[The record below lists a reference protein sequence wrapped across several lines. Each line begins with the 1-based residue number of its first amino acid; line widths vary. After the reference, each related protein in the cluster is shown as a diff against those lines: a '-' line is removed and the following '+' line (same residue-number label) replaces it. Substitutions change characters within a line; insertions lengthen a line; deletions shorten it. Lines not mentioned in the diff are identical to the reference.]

1 MSINIRN
8 INKSFGDNAVLD
20 NISLEIKN
28 NGIYA
33 IVGRSGSGKSTL
45 INLISGLDTPT
56 SGEIILEGESDVASK
71 EQLQQE
77 VSVIYQE
84 YYLMNGISV
93 YDNIEIAMQLS
104 GNGSVEKTSILE
116 VLEHLNLADLADRK
130 VEKLS
135 GGEKQRVAIARAY
148 LANRN
153 IIVADEPTGNLDD
166 ENATIVFELL
176 KKVAKDKI
184 VIVVSHDRLFVERYA
199 DEIYEIQK
207 GKFIVK
213 RERIAETTT
222 ISTNIVDDDR
232 ESASKLTA
240 KSRLRLLK
248 HVAQKKKI
256 LTPCICF
263 FSMIIMTLM
272 CVLSSISMV
281 TFGSIVLNNIDD
293 NTTSLGIVCND
304 RYQGYQQTNVYADL
318 LDDIDIA
325 YSKGLIFRDI
335 DERVELDY
343 SDKSQSLYYYLNGE
357 SNFKNMVELSSD
369 VGVKLSV
376 GVLPRSAT
384 EVIIPQYFAQQLI
397 FTETEFDGIVIKNE
411 QDIVGRSL
419 LLGDTAYTIT
429 GVYLSDTYY
438 ASRLGEFTIADME
451 KENESEEISEII
463 RCASSAPSLTT
474 LFFGEG
480 FIDGFIR
487 VNDGDLSEILVL
499 PDVDIEEIDWQNIFT
514 VLAVDFKDLT
524 TAEISQINDSFELI
538 LVSDTSA
545 ITYDI
550 IDLMD
555 TVRLIILAVIILMI
569 IFDMSL
575 GVLMINLQYRDM
587 RKDIGIMM
595 SFGAKLSTIS
605 GLFLI
610 VYTIIFV
617 VQMIIALAL
626 SAIIMPMINGILG
639 ISGLAIF
646 TWSAMS
652 IVAVSAVSLLSVGA
666 SLLVIILVLKRK
678 NLIES
683 LRDE

>member
-1 MSINIRN
+1 ML
-8 INKSFGDNAVLD
+8 F
-20 NISLEIKN
+20 
-28 NGIYA
+28 
-33 IVGRSGSGKSTL
+33 
-45 INLISGLDTPT
+45 
-56 SGEIILEGESDVASK
+56 
-71 EQLQQE
+71 
-77 VSVIYQE
+77 VIY
-84 YYLMNGISV
+84 
-93 YDNIEIAMQLS
+93 D
-104 GNGSVEKTSILE
+104 
-116 VLEHLNLADLADRK
+116 
-130 VEKLS
+130 
-135 GGEKQRVAIARAY
+135 
-148 LANRN
+148 
-153 IIVADEPTGNLDD
+153 
-166 ENATIVFELL
+166 
-176 KKVAKDKI
+176 
-184 VIVVSHDRLFVERYA
+184 
-199 DEIYEIQK
+199 
-207 GKFIVK
+207 
-213 RERIAETTT
+213 
-222 ISTNIVDDDR
+222 
-232 ESASKLTA
+232 
-240 KSRLRLLK
+240 
-248 HVAQKKKI
+248 
-256 LTPCICF
+256 
-263 FSMIIMTLM
+263 
-272 CVLSSISMV
+272 
-281 TFGSIVLNNIDD
+281 
-293 NTTSLGIVCND
+293 
-304 RYQGYQQTNVYADL
+304 
-318 LDDIDIA
+318 
-325 YSKGLIFRDI
+325 
-335 DERVELDY
+335 
-343 SDKSQSLYYYLNGE
+343 
-357 SNFKNMVELSSD
+357 
-369 VGVKLSV
+369 
-376 GVLPRSAT
+376 
-384 EVIIPQYFAQQLI
+384 
-397 FTETEFDGIVIKNE
+397 
-411 QDIVGRSL
+411 
-419 LLGDTAYTIT
+419 IT